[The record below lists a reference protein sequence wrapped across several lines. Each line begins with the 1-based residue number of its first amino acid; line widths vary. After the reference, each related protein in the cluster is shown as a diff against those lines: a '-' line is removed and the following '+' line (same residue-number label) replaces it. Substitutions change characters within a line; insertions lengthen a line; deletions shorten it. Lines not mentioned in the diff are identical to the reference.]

1 MSANKSNRLFLA
13 LSLFTLIGLQ
23 ACRYDELPSPKADT
37 GFPESVDKII
47 TGKCATAGCHNDIS
61 FQNAGGLDFST
72 WDVTFR
78 GGRNGS
84 SIIPYSTSYSY
95 CLYFVNTDSTRGP
108 VLEPTMPYQAAPLS
122 NAEYQTL
129 YDWIA
134 NGAPNKDGFVKY
146 SDDPDREKVYICMQ
160 GCDQVAVFDAAS
172 QNIMRYIPVGNDP
185 GQIEAPHQVRVSP
198 DGVYWYVVFY
208 AGSVLQKFRTS
219 DDSLVATFNI
229 GFGDWNTIIFTPD
242 GSRGFVNGTN
252 INTTAVVDLVN
263 NTVITQI
270 SPELPHGGF
279 VTPDGH
285 WLYLTSQV
293 SNFINKVDITDPG
306 FSFDPV
312 ILQPGEPKLTTSR
325 YDPHEAVLSPD
336 GTKYFVSCQTS
347 DEIRVFR
354 LSDDSLL
361 KIIPVGTKP
370 QEFAESTNKPYL
382 YITCT
387 EEVVDVNRKGLVYVI
402 NYNTL
407 ELVDSI
413 YTGYQPHGID
423 FDPVRKLVYVANLN
437 VDNTGPAPHHV
448 SDCGGRNGYITIID
462 EQTLEL
468 YRRSFP
474 DGSTSSY
481 KNEVLRAPYFVA
493 YRKRP

>member
-1 MSANKSNRLFLA
+1 M
-13 LSLFTLIGLQ
+13 
-23 ACRYDELPSPKADT
+23 
-37 GFPESVDKII
+37 
-47 TGKCATAGCHNDIS
+47 
-61 FQNAGGLDFST
+61 
-72 WDVTFR
+72 
-78 GGRNGS
+78 
-84 SIIPYSTSYSY
+84 
-95 CLYFVNTDSTRGP
+95 
-108 VLEPTMPYQAAPLS
+108 
-122 NAEYQTL
+122 
-129 YDWIA
+129 
-134 NGAPNKDGFVKY
+134 
-146 SDDPDREKVYICMQ
+146 
-160 GCDQVAVFDAAS
+160 
-172 QNIMRYIPVGNDP
+172 
-185 GQIEAPHQVRVSP
+185 RVSP

-437 VDNTGPAPHHV
+437 VDNTG
-448 SDCGGRNGYITIID
+448 
-462 EQTLEL
+462 
-468 YRRSFP
+468 
-474 DGSTSSY
+474 
-481 KNEVLRAPYFVA
+481 
-493 YRKRP
+493 